1 LKQYRGVDLAQLRK
15 EYADA
20 GLSHDDLAADPMEQ
34 FAAWFAAWRDV
45 AVGEPD
51 AMVVTTA
58 TPDGR
63 PSVRMVLLR
72 RFGPEGFVFFTNRE
86 SRKGRELDANHRVA
100 LLFPWHPV
108 GRQVIVEGAADPIG
122 DEASDAY
129 WVTRPRGSQIAA
141 TASPQSQAVLDRGAL
156 ERLFD
161 EVARRNEGQPVPRPG
176 HWGGLSVLPDRIEFW
191 QHRENRLHDR
201 LVYRRD
207 TTVSS
212 GWRIERLAP

>member
-1 LKQYRGVDLAQLRK
+1 VDPAQRRQ

-20 GLSHDDLAADPMEQ
+20 GLSEGDVAADPMDQ
-34 FAAWFAAWRDV
+34 FAGWFAAWRGA

-51 AMVVTTA
+51 AMVVSSA
-58 TPDGR
+58 TLDGR
-63 PSVRMVLLR
+63 PAVRMVLLR

-86 SRKGRELDANHRVA
+86 SRKGRELAANPRAA

-108 GRQVIVEGAADPIG
+108 GRQVIVEGSVAPVD

-141 TASPQSQAVLDRGAL
+141 AASPQSRVIPDRVAL
-156 ERLFD
+156 ERRVD
-161 EVARRNEGQPVPRPG
+161 ELARRYEGEPVPRPD
-176 HWGGLSVLPDRIEFW
+176 HWGGLCVAPDRLEFW
-191 QHRENRLHDR
+191 QHRESRMHDR
-201 LVYRRD
+201 IAYCRD
-207 TTVSS
+207 TTRPS

>member
-1 LKQYRGVDLAQLRK
+1 VAVDLVQLRQ

-20 GLSHDDLAADPMEQ
+20 GLSEGDLAADPMEQ
-34 FAAWFAAWRDV
+34 FGAWFAAWRDV

-51 AMVVTTA
+51 AMVVSSA
-58 TPDGR
+58 TPGGR

-72 RFGPEGFVFFTNRE
+72 RFGPEGFVFFTNRD
-86 SRKGRELDANHRVA
+86 SRKGRELADNPRAA

-108 GRQVIVEGAADPIG
+108 GRQVIVEGAVAPSN

-129 WVTRPRGSQIAA
+129 WVTRARGSQMAA
-141 TASPQSQAVLDRGAL
+141 SASPQSQVVPDRRAL

-161 EVARRNEGQPVPRPG
+161 EVARRHEGEPVPRPG
-176 HWGGLSVLPDRIEFW
+176 HWGGLCVSPDRIEFW

-201 LVYRRD
+201 LVYRPD
-207 TTVSS
+207 ITGSS

>member
-1 LKQYRGVDLAQLRK
+1 MDLTELRQ

-20 GLSHDDLAADPMEQ
+20 GLSEGDLAADPIEQ
-34 FAAWFAAWRDV
+34 FGAWFAAWRDV

-51 AMVVTTA
+51 AMVVASA
-58 TPDGR
+58 TPDGH

-86 SRKGRELDANHRVA
+86 SRKGRELAANHRVA
-100 LLFPWHPV
+100 LLFPWHPT
-108 GRQVIVEGAADPIG
+108 GRQVIVEGAVAPCA

-141 TASPQSQAVLDRGAL
+141 AASPQSQVVADRGSL

-161 EVARRNEGQPVPRPG
+161 EVARRHEGEPVPRPR
-176 HWGGLSVLPDRIEFW
+176 HWGGLCVSPDRIEFW

-207 TTVSS
+207 ITGSS

>member
-1 LKQYRGVDLAQLRK
+1 VDPAQLRQD
-15 EYADA
+15 YADA
-20 GLSHDDLAADPMEQ
+20 GLSEGDVAADPIDQ
-34 FAAWFAAWRDV
+34 FAEWFAAWRSV

-51 AMVVTTA
+51 AMVVSSA
-58 TPDGR
+58 APDGR
-63 PSVRMVLLR
+63 PAVRMVLLR

-86 SRKGRELDANHRVA
+86 SRKGRELAANPRAA

-108 GRQVIVEGAADPIG
+108 GRQVIVEGPVTPVD

-129 WVTRPRGSQIAA
+129 WGTRPRGSQIAA
-141 TASPQSQAVLDRGAL
+141 AASPQSRVVPDRGAL

-161 EVARRNEGQPVPRPG
+161 EVARRHEGEPVPRPD
-176 HWGGLSVLPDRIEFW
+176 HWGGLCVSPDRIEFW

-201 LVYRRD
+201 IAYRRD
-207 TTVSS
+207 STVSS

>member
-1 LKQYRGVDLAQLRK
+1 VDLTRLHQQ
-15 EYADA
+15 YAAA
-20 GLSHDDLAADPMEQ
+20 GLAEADLAADPIEQ
-34 FAAWFAAWRDV
+34 FRAWYAAWREV

-51 AMVVTTA
+51 AMVVATA

-63 PSVRMVLLR
+63 PSVRTVLLR

-86 SRKGRELDANHRVA
+86 SRKGRELAANDRAA

-108 GRQVIVEGAADPIG
+108 GRQVIVEGTAAASD
-122 DEASDAY
+122 DESSDAY
-129 WVTRPRGSQIAA
+129 WETRPRGSQIAA
-141 TASPQSQAVLDRGAL
+141 IASPQSEAVGDRAAL
-156 ERLFD
+156 EGLFD
-161 EVARRNEGQPVPRPG
+161 EVARRHEDSPVPRPS
-176 HWGGLSVLPDRIEFW
+176 HWGGLVVSPDRVEFW

-207 TTVSS
+207 ITGSS

>member
-1 LKQYRGVDLAQLRK
+1 VDLTELRQ

-20 GLSHDDLAADPMEQ
+20 GLSEGDLAADPIEQ
-34 FAAWFAAWRDV
+34 FGAWFAAWRDV
-45 AVGEPD
+45 ALGEPD
-51 AMVVTTA
+51 AMVVASA
-58 TPDGR
+58 TPDGH

-86 SRKGRELDANHRVA
+86 SRKGRELAANHRVA
-100 LLFPWHPV
+100 LLFPWHPM
-108 GRQVIVEGAADPIG
+108 GRQVTVEGAVAPCD

-141 TASPQSQAVLDRGAL
+141 AASPQSQVVADRGSL

-161 EVARRNEGQPVPRPG
+161 EVARRHEGEPVPRPR
-176 HWGGLSVLPDRIEFW
+176 HWGGLCVSPDRIEFW

-207 TTVSS
+207 ITGSS
-212 GWRIERLAP
+212 GWRVERLAP

>member
-1 LKQYRGVDLAQLRK
+1 VDHIRLRQ
-15 EYADA
+15 EYAAA
-20 GLSHDDLAADPMEQ
+20 GLSEEDLAADPMEQ
-34 FAAWFAAWRDV
+34 FAAWFAAWRGV

-51 AMVVTTA
+51 AMVVASA
-58 TPDGR
+58 TLDGR
-63 PSVRMVLLR
+63 PSIRQVLLR
-72 RFGPEGFVFFTNRE
+72 QFGPEGFVFFTNRE
-86 SRKGRELDANHRVA
+86 SRKGREIAANPRVA

-108 GRQVIVEGAADPIG
+108 GRQVIVEGAAAPIDD
-122 DEASDAY
+122 DESNAY

-141 TASPQSQAVLDRGAL
+141 AASPQSQVVSDRAAL

-161 EVARRNEGQPVPRPG
+161 EVARRHESQGVPRPA
-176 HWGGLSVLPDRIEFW
+176 HWGGLRVSPERMEFW

-207 TTVSS
+207 ITRSS

>member
-1 LKQYRGVDLAQLRK
+1 VDLTRLHR
-15 EYADA
+15 EYADR
-20 GLSHDDLAADPMEQ
+20 GLVESDLVADPIEQ
-34 FAAWFAAWRDV
+34 FRAWYAAWREV

-51 AMVVTTA
+51 AMVVATA

-63 PSVRMVLLR
+63 PSIRTVLLR

-86 SRKGRELDANHRVA
+86 SRKGRELAANDRAA

-108 GRQVIVEGAADPIG
+108 GRQVIVEGTAAASD
-122 DEASDAY
+122 DVASDAY
-129 WVTRPRGSQIAA
+129 WETRPRGSQIAA
-141 TASPQSQAVLDRGAL
+141 TASPQSQAVPGRAAL
-156 ERLFD
+156 EGLFD
-161 EVARRNEGQPVPRPG
+161 EVARSYEGSPVPRPS
-176 HWGGLSVLPDRIEFW
+176 HWGGLVVSPDRMEFW

-207 TTVSS
+207 ITGSS